1 MSNKIDLL
9 LISPSNSKVTYQG
22 LSEKYSA
29 IEPPTW
35 ALLLAQSVRV
45 KGFKVAL
52 LDCLAEGLSH
62 EQVQDRI
69 ELLKPR
75 IILFVVY
82 GQNVNAGTTS
92 MSGAISLSNFLKDKG
107 IKQPIVYV
115 GSHVQALPV
124 DTLVSES
131 SIDIILTNEGVYA
144 LHNLLKLNNF
154 HQNTLV
160 NIKGLCFR
168 LNDKPFMTLPEK
180 IVPQN
185 LLEVDLPGYAYDLLP
200 KNVKEFDLYR
210 SPLWHAEYKED
221 FRTPYAAIQT
231 SLGCQF
237 GCSFCMINIINRN
250 DNQEIG
256 VASNYSGMRH
266 WSIDFIIKEF
276 DKLISKGVYTIKIV
290 DEMFLLN
297 PKFYI
302 PLCEELVKRNK
313 EDKLKMWAYSRID
326 TVKNLDTLNLL
337 RKAGIK
343 WLCLGIESG
352 RKNIRLEVSKG
363 KFEEVDIKKVVDHI
377 HQAGIEVMANYIY
390 GLPGDDV
397 DSINETFDLSKEL
410 CTSGWNTYTAIPLP
424 GSQLYLEAKNKG
436 QKLPSSYEAYSF
448 HSYHTEPM
456 PTEKLSG
463 ADLLK
468 LRDKAFI
475 DYHTAPK
482 FLKRIENKFGT
493 IAKENIINMTQ
504 IKLKRKLI
512 DEQENKQLKET

>member
-1 MSNKIDLL
+1 MNNKIDLL
-9 LISPSNSKVTYQG
+9 LISPSNPKATYQG
-22 LSEKYSA
+22 LSKKYSA

-35 ALLLAQSVRV
+35 ALLLAQSVRA
-45 KGFKVAL
+45 KSFKVAL
-52 LDCLAEGLSH
+52 LDCLAEDLSY
-62 EQVQDRI
+62 EQVQNRI
-69 ELLKPR
+69 ELLNPK

-82 GQNVNAGTTS
+82 GQNVNSGTTS
-92 MSGAISLSNFLKDKG
+92 MSGAISLSNFLKDKN

-124 DTLVSES
+124 DTLLSER

-144 LHNLLKLNNF
+144 LHNLMRLNTF
-154 HQNTLV
+154 DQDTLV

-168 LNDKPFMTLPEK
+168 LDGKPFMTLPEK

-185 LLEVDLPGYAYDLLP
+185 LLEEDLPGYAYDLLP
-200 KNVKEFDLYR
+200 KNKKEFDLYR
-210 SPLWHAEYKED
+210 SPLWHAEYNED
-221 FRTPYAAIQT
+221 FRSPYAAIQT

-297 PKFYI
+297 PKFYK

-424 GSQLYLEAKNKG
+424 GSQLYSEAKNKG

-482 FLKRIENKFGT
+482 FLERIENKFGV

-512 DEQENKQLKET
+512 EEQEYTQLKET